1 MIKIEIMKKTQ
12 FKKPAIKLTIQSIND
27 IITNSSSEVVVRYDK
42 EGVKQL
48 KELVNS
54 IIAPFTELKFDDLF
68 TLTYSR
74 EFYDWDDNDSVDD
87 EIPEDHPDLDKI
99 LENSWKKTWDGGYPD
114 IQGVIIRPREGKEC
128 MKQAADLLQTVA
140 NIFDT
145 EIIYG

>member
-1 MIKIEIMKKTQ
+1 MKKTQ

-27 IITNSSSEVVVRYDK
+27 IITNSSSEVIVRYDK

-74 EFYDWDDNDSVDD
+74 EFYDWDDDDSVDD

>member
-1 MIKIEIMKKTQ
+1 MIKQEKMKTQ
-12 FKKPAIKLTIQSIND
+12 SKLPILKLTIQSIND

-74 EFYDWDDNDSVDD
+74 EFYDDGDDDCIDD
-87 EIPEDHPDLDKI
+87 EIPEDHPNLDKI
-99 LENSWKKTWDGGYPD
+99 LEESWKKTWDGGYPD
-114 IQGVIIRPREGKEC
+114 IQGITIRPREGKEC
-128 MKQAADLLQTVA
+128 MKQAADLLQRIA

>member
-1 MIKIEIMKKTQ
+1 MKKTQ

-74 EFYDWDDNDSVDD
+74 EFYDWDDNLEDD
-87 EIPEDHPDLDKI
+87 EIPEDHPNLDKI
-99 LENSWKKTWDGGYPD
+99 LEESWKKTWDSGYPD

-128 MKQAADLLQTVA
+128 MKQAANLLQTVA

>member
-1 MIKIEIMKKTQ
+1 MKKTQ

-74 EFYDWDDNDSVDD
+74 EFYDEDDDCVDD
-87 EIPEDHPDLDKI
+87 EIPEDHPNLDKI
-99 LENSWKKTWDGGYPD
+99 LEESWKKTWDGGYPD

>member
-1 MIKIEIMKKTQ
+1 MKTQ
-12 FKKPAIKLTIQSIND
+12 SKLPAIKLTIQSIND

-42 EGVKQL
+42 NGVKQL

-74 EFYDWDDNDSVDD
+74 EFYDEDDDCVDD

-99 LENSWKKTWDGGYPD
+99 LEESWKKTWDGEYPD
-114 IQGVIIRPREGKEC
+114 ILGVTIRPREGKEC
-128 MKQAADLLQTVA
+128 MKQAADLLQRIA

>member
-1 MIKIEIMKKTQ
+1 MTKIQ
-12 FKKPAIKLTIQSIND
+12 SNLPAIKLTIQSIND

-42 EGVKQL
+42 KGVKQL

-68 TLTYSR
+68 TLTYFR
-74 EFYDWDDNDSVDD
+74 ESYDWDGDDDCVDD

-99 LENSWKKTWDGGYPD
+99 LEESWKKTWDGGYPD
-114 IQGVIIRPREGKEC
+114 ILGVTIRPREGKEC

>member
-1 MIKIEIMKKTQ
+1 MKKTQ

-42 EGVKQL
+42 EGVNKL

-74 EFYDWDDNDSVDD
+74 EFYDWDDDDSVDD

-99 LENSWKKTWDGGYPD
+99 LEKSWKKTWDGGYPD

>member
-1 MIKIEIMKKTQ
+1 MKKTQ
-12 FKKPAIKLTIQSIND
+12 FKSPAIKLTIQSIND

-74 EFYDWDDNDSVDD
+74 ESYDWDGDDDCVDD

-99 LENSWKKTWDGGYPD
+99 LEESWKKTWDGGYPD

>member
-1 MIKIEIMKKTQ
+1 
-12 FKKPAIKLTIQSIND
+12 
-27 IITNSSSEVVVRYDK
+27 VRYDK

-74 EFYDWDDNDSVDD
+74 EFYDWDDNLEDD
-87 EIPEDHPDLDKI
+87 EIPEDHPNLDKI
-99 LENSWKKTWDGGYPD
+99 LEESWKKTWDSGYPD

-128 MKQAADLLQTVA
+128 MKQAANLLQTVA

>member
-1 MIKIEIMKKTQ
+1 MKKTQ

-27 IITNSSSEVVVRYDK
+27 IITNSSSEVIVRYDK

-74 EFYDWDDNDSVDD
+74 EFYDWDDDDSVDD

-145 EIIYG
+145 EIIYD

>member
-1 MIKIEIMKKTQ
+1 MKKTQ
-12 FKKPAIKLTIQSIND
+12 FKKPAIKITIQSIND

-68 TLTYSR
+68 TLTYFR
-74 EFYDWDDNDSVDD
+74 ESYDDGDDCEVDD
-87 EIPEDHPDLDKI
+87 EIPEDHPNLDKI
-99 LENSWKKTWDGGYPD
+99 LEESWKKTWDGGYPD
-114 IQGVIIRPREGKEC
+114 IQGVIIRPKEGKEC
-128 MKQAADLLQTVA
+128 MKQAAELLQKIT

-145 EIIYG
+145 EVIYG

>member
-1 MIKIEIMKKTQ
+1 MTKIQ
-12 FKKPAIKLTIQSIND
+12 SNLPAIKLTIQSIND

>member
-1 MIKIEIMKKTQ
+1 MKKTQ
-12 FKKPAIKLTIQSIND
+12 FKSPAIKLTIQSIND

-74 EFYDWDDNDSVDD
+74 GFYDEDDDCVGD
-87 EIPEDHPDLDKI
+87 EIPEDHPNLDEI
-99 LENSWKKTWDGGYPD
+99 LEESWKKTWDGGYPD
-114 IQGVIIRPREGKEC
+114 IQGVTIRPREGKEC
-128 MKQAADLLQTVA
+128 MKQAADLLQRVA
-140 NIFDT
+140 SIFDT

>member
-1 MIKIEIMKKTQ
+1 MKKTQ

-42 EGVKQL
+42 EGVKKL

-74 EFYDWDDNDSVDD
+74 EFYDWDDNLEDD
-87 EIPEDHPDLDKI
+87 EIPEDHPNLDKI
-99 LENSWKKTWDGGYPD
+99 LEESWKKTWDSGYPD

-128 MKQAADLLQTVA
+128 MKQAANLLQTVA

>member
-1 MIKIEIMKKTQ
+1 MKKTQ
-12 FKKPAIKLTIQSIND
+12 FKSPAIKLTIQSIND

-54 IIAPFTELKFDDLF
+54 IIAPFTELRFDDLF

>member
-1 MIKIEIMKKTQ
+1 MKTR
-12 FKKPAIKLTIQSIND
+12 FKSPAIKLTIQSIND

-42 EGVKQL
+42 GGVKQL

-74 EFYDWDDNDSVDD
+74 EFYDEDDDYVDD

-99 LENSWKKTWDGGYPD
+99 LEESWNKIWDDGYPD
-114 IQGVIIRPREGKEC
+114 IRGVIIRPREGKEC
-128 MKQAADLLQTVA
+128 MKQAADLLQKIA

-145 EIIYG
+145 EIVYG

>member
-1 MIKIEIMKKTQ
+1 MKTQ
-12 FKKPAIKLTIQSIND
+12 SKLPILKLTIQSIND

-99 LENSWKKTWDGGYPD
+99 LEKSWKKTWDGGYPD

>member
-1 MIKIEIMKKTQ
+1 MKKTQ

>member
-1 MIKIEIMKKTQ
+1 MKETQ

-54 IIAPFTELKFDDLF
+54 IIAPFTELRFDDLF

>member
-1 MIKIEIMKKTQ
+1 MRKTQ
-12 FKKPAIKLTIQSIND
+12 FKSPAIKLTIQSIND

-74 EFYDWDDNDSVDD
+74 EFYDEDDDCVDD
-87 EIPEDHPDLDKI
+87 EIPEDHPNLDKI
-99 LENSWKKTWDGGYPD
+99 LEESWKKTWDSGYPD
-114 IQGVIIRPREGKEC
+114 IQGITIRPREGKEC
-128 MKQAADLLQTVA
+128 MKQAADLLQRIA
-140 NIFDT
+140 SIFDT
-145 EIIYG
+145 EIIYD

>member
-1 MIKIEIMKKTQ
+1 MKKTQ

-74 EFYDWDDNDSVDD
+74 EFYDWDDDDSVDD

-145 EIIYG
+145 EIIYD

>member
-1 MIKIEIMKKTQ
+1 MKKTQ

-27 IITNSSSEVVVRYDK
+27 IITNSSSEVIVRYDK

-54 IIAPFTELKFDDLF
+54 IIEPFTELKFDDLF

>member
-1 MIKIEIMKKTQ
+1 MTKIQSKL
-12 FKKPAIKLTIQSIND
+12 PAIKLTIQSIND

-42 EGVKQL
+42 NGVKQL

-74 EFYDWDDNDSVDD
+74 EFYDDGEDDLEDD

-99 LENSWKKTWDGGYPD
+99 LEESWKKTWDGGYPD
-114 IQGVIIRPREGKEC
+114 IQGVTIRPREGKEC
-128 MKQAADLLQTVA
+128 MKQAADLLQKIA
-140 NIFDT
+140 SIFDT